1 MGMPGRD
8 KEPFKVAFKG
18 YGHAVVMGDA
28 NEDRCRHIW
37 ERLIAGSGAW
47 LADYIEAAHAT
58 VPGRR
63 CDESRLMKPAPCGGH
78 RGAFNV
84 PAFPRWSRRLEMRLG
99 S

>member
-18 YGHAVVMGDA
+18 YGHAVVTGDA

-47 LADYIEAAHAT
+47 
-58 VPGRR
+58 
-63 CDESRLMKPAPCGGH
+63 
-78 RGAFNV
+78 RG
-84 PAFPRWSRRLEMRLG
+84 
-99 S
+99 